1 VPGETWCVLI
11 GARCWVGRGRGLGA
25 AAHRHHHTSH
35 TPTPESYAQPIN
47 APSTPSSAAA
57 AKMARVAGA
66 ACQAFQD
73 SDENLIRATSR
84 CPKGLSC
91 QLGGGSGSRYA
102 TKINTPRM
110 FAQRLENCSTSS
122 TIQFPKGTDRC
133 SIYSSLGS
141 PVPTHN
147 NACTPRTC
155 TNAGGCT

>member
-1 VPGETWCVLI
+1 MVCSNWGALVEPGPD
-11 GARCWVGRGRGLGA
+11 VGWAGEEAQGRL
-25 AAHRHHHTSH
+25 AHRHHH

-110 FAQRLENCSTSS
+110 FAQRPENCSTSS
-122 TIQFPKGTDRC
+122 TIQFLKGTGRY
-133 SIYSSLGS
+133 SIYSSIITS
-141 PVPTHN
+141 
-147 NACTPRTC
+147 
-155 TNAGGCT
+155 

>member
-1 VPGETWCVLI
+1 VEPELGPDVGWAGEE
-11 GARCWVGRGRGLGA
+11 AQGRL
-25 AAHRHHHTSH
+25 AHRHHH

-47 APSTPSSAAA
+47 APTAPSSAAA
-57 AKMARVAGA
+57 TKMARRRRSLPL
-66 ACQAFQD
+66 AFQA

-110 FAQRLENCSTSS
+110 FAQRPENCSTSS